1 MLIWFLLLGTNIIM
15 QLNHN
20 SIPAVHPVCR
30 LEDQNQNVAL
40 TSNYC
45 IRLWPKLRRSILLFF
60 AVWVSGYF
68 ASVFWFCHAASA
80 VSKNS
85 QFQYFFLVES
95 SIHSQTSRRPK
106 SSMATDFA
114 EICSPFVAIGH
125 HIDVNFRKVFGS
137 NLFIYTRAE
146 KICLRF
152 AMQLYISDLFS
163 SNNFFFFRLLDLHPS
178 LIVCH
183 LPQH

>member
-1 MLIWFLLLGTNIIM
+1 MPSRRSESECSTNIKLLHPIM
-15 QLNHN
+15 TKIASFNF
-20 SIPAVHPVCR
+20 
-30 LEDQNQNVAL
+30 AL
-40 TSNYC
+40 FRCVSE
-45 IRLWPKLRRSILLFF
+45 WVLRVGILIL
-60 AVWVSGYF
+60 SR
-68 ASVFWFCHAASA
+68 CKCCLQ
-80 VSKNS
+80 KNS